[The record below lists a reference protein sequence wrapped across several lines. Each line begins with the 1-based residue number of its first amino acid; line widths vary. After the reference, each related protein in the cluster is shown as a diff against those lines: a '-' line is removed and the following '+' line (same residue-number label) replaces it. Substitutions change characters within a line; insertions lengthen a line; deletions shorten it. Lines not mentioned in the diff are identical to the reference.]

1 MFTEGGVRVRLDPG
15 VETQPEREPRPPDGP
30 PGQFVSHE
38 LQSDTSRFLEEIKDV
53 VRRRR
58 EAGLWRGAD

>member
-1 MFTEGGVRVRLDPG
+1 M
-15 VETQPEREPRPPDGP
+15 QPQGEPRPLERP

-38 LQSDTSRFLEEIKDV
+38 LQSDTSRFLEEIKDI

-58 EAGLWRGAD
+58 EAGLWRRAV